1 MVFNIFEGVKLC
13 GETNQY
19 TYRLGFNG
27 PITGPFSLSGILDYF
42 CNVLVIQNTSDF
54 RIEVPTIVT
63 IGTFDGVHLGHQKI
77 LNRIAEI
84 KAQTGL
90 KTLVLTFDPHPRKVL
105 FPEQKDLKLLTSIEE
120 RLELLEK
127 NGIDIAVVYPF
138 NADFAQT
145 DSSYYIEQI
154 LLKQLHV
161 KYLAIGHDHRFG
173 KNRSGNL
180 NTLMDY
186 ARRHEFYL
194 EEISAKDIDQIA
206 ISSSKIR
213 KALEEGHLELA
224 NSFLGHPYF
233 MTALVVKGKQ
243 LGRKLGYP
251 TANLYLENMEKII
264 PAKGVYLVEV
274 EIGMAKH
281 HGMMSIGINPTTD
294 NDNLTKLEVNIFDFD
309 SDIYNQLLTV
319 RFIKRLRDEEN
330 FKDLEA
336 LKTQLRLD
344 QETCL
349 NLIAEYK

>member
-1 MVFNIFEGVKLC
+1 MCPVC
-13 GETNQY
+13 GLRRQCKHTCA
-19 TYRLGFNG
+19 
-27 PITGPFSLSGILDYF
+27 LSGILDYF
-42 CNVLVIQNTSDF
+42 CAVLVIQNTRDF

-77 LNRIAEI
+77 LHRIAEI

-105 FPEQKDLKLLTSIEE
+105 FPEQKDLKLLTGIEE

-127 NGIDIAVVYPF
+127 NGIDICVVYPF
-138 NADFAQT
+138 DTEFSQT

-161 KYLAIGHDHRFG
+161 NYLAIGHDHRFG

-180 NTLMDY
+180 DTLLDY
-186 ARRHEFYL
+186 SRRFGFSL

-206 ISSSKIR
+206 VSSSKIR
-213 KALEEGHLELA
+213 KALEDGQLELA

-233 MTALVVKGKQ
+233 ITALVVKGKQ
-243 LGRKLGYP
+243 LGRQLGYP
-251 TANLYLENMEKII
+251 TANLYLENKEKII

-274 EIGMAKH
+274 EMEGTH
-281 HGMMSIGINPTTD
+281 YHGMMSIGVNPTTD
-294 NDNLTKLEVNIFDFD
+294 NDQITKLEVNIFDFD
-309 SDIYNQLLTV
+309 SDIYNRHITV

-336 LKTQLRLD
+336 LKAQLRID